1 MVGVVRKKIYISKDV
16 LKTYGEDA
24 KKIAIEEVKRD
35 LIELLNNTPA
45 EKMVTVDERANCW
58 EIEVDCKIM

>member
-1 MVGVVRKKIYISKDV
+1 MKKIYISKDI

-24 KKIAIEEVKRD
+24 KKIAIEEAKVD
-35 LIELLNNTPA
+35 LIELLKNTPA

-58 EIEVDCKIM
+58 EIEVDCKIN

>member
-1 MVGVVRKKIYISKDV
+1 MNKTHISKYV

-24 KKIAIEEVKRD
+24 KKIAIEEAKRD
-35 LIELLNNTPA
+35 LIKLLENTPA

>member
-1 MVGVVRKKIYISKDV
+1 MKTIFISKDV

-24 KKIAIEEVKRD
+24 KKIAIEEAKRD
-35 LIELLNNTPA
+35 LIELLKNTPA

-58 EIEVDCKIM
+58 EIEVDCKIN

>member
-1 MVGVVRKKIYISKDV
+1 MKRILISKDV
-16 LKTYGEDA
+16 LKTYGEDT
-24 KKIAIEEVKRD
+24 KKKAIEEAKRD

-58 EIEVDCKIM
+58 EIEIECKID

>member
-1 MVGVVRKKIYISKDV
+1 MKKIYISKDV

-24 KKIAIEEVKRD
+24 KKTAIEEAKRD
-35 LIELLNNTPA
+35 LIKLLENTPA

-58 EIEVDCKIM
+58 EIEIDCKIM

>member
-1 MVGVVRKKIYISKDV
+1 MKRIHIYKDV
-16 LKTYGEDA
+16 LKTYGEDS
-24 KKIAIEEVKRD
+24 KKKAIEEAKRE

-58 EIEVDCKIM
+58 EIELHCKIN

>member
-1 MVGVVRKKIYISKDV
+1 MKRILISKDV

-24 KKIAIEEVKRD
+24 KKIAIEGAKRD
-35 LIELLNNTPA
+35 LIEMLENTPA

-58 EIEVDCKIM
+58 EIEIECKIN

>member
-1 MVGVVRKKIYISKDV
+1 MKRIHIYKDV
-16 LKTYGEDA
+16 LKTYGEDT
-24 KKIAIEEVKRD
+24 KKKAIEEAKRD

-58 EIEVDCKIM
+58 EIEIDCKIN

>member
-1 MVGVVRKKIYISKDV
+1 MKKIYISKDA

-24 KKIAIEEVKRD
+24 KKKAIEEAKRD

-45 EKMVTVDERANCW
+45 EKMVTVDEREHCW

>member
-1 MVGVVRKKIYISKDV
+1 MKRIIISKDV

-24 KKIAIEEVKRD
+24 KKKAIEEAKRD

-45 EKMVTVDERANCW
+45 DKMVTVDERANCW
-58 EIEVDCKIM
+58 EIEIECKIN

>member
-1 MVGVVRKKIYISKDV
+1 MKKIHIYKDV

-24 KKIAIEEVKRD
+24 KKIAIEEAKRE

-45 EKMVTVDERANCW
+45 EKMVTVDDRANCW
-58 EIEVDCKIM
+58 EIELDCKID

>member
-1 MVGVVRKKIYISKDV
+1 MRKIYISKDV

-24 KKIAIEEVKRD
+24 KKIATEEAKRD

-45 EKMVTVDERANCW
+45 EKMVTIDERANCW
-58 EIEVDCKIM
+58 EIEIECKIN

>member
-1 MVGVVRKKIYISKDV
+1 MKKIYISKDV

-24 KKIAIEEVKRD
+24 KKIAIEEAKRE
-35 LIELLNNTPA
+35 LIKLLENTPA

-58 EIEVDCKIM
+58 EIEVECKID

>member
-1 MVGVVRKKIYISKDV
+1 MKKIHISKDV

-24 KKIAIEEVKRD
+24 KKIAIEEAKRD

-58 EIEVDCKIM
+58 EIEIECKID

>member
-1 MVGVVRKKIYISKDV
+1 MKIYICKDV

-24 KKIAIEEVKRD
+24 KKIALEEAKRD
-35 LIELLNNTPA
+35 LIELLKNTPV

-58 EIEVDCKIM
+58 EIEIDCKIM

>member
-1 MVGVVRKKIYISKDV
+1 MNKVLISKDV

-24 KKIAIEEVKRD
+24 KKIAIEEAKRD
-35 LIELLNNTPA
+35 LIELLKNTPA
-45 EKMVTVDERANCW
+45 EKMVTVDDREYCW

>member
-1 MVGVVRKKIYISKDV
+1 MKTIFISKDV

-24 KKIAIEEVKRD
+24 KKKAVEEAKRD

-45 EKMVTVDERANCW
+45 EKMVTIDERVNCW
-58 EIEVDCKIM
+58 EIEIDCKIN

>member
-1 MVGVVRKKIYISKDV
+1 MKKIYIHKDV
-16 LKTYGEDA
+16 LKNYGEDTKKKAVEEA
-24 KKIAIEEVKRD
+24 KRE